1 MKKFRSGDIIYNAIK
16 AYPKVRFFVNSGSIY
31 YNNKTDTDGNAVIFD
46 FLPTIPGYYVPPDE
60 PDCIILTEGS
70 DPITTQSDYYLQVE
84 SCGDL
89 LNLLA
94 EDGQVLLNE
103 ANEGLA
109 PE

>member
-16 AYPKVRFFVNSGSIY
+16 TYPRVRFLVNSGSVY
-31 YNNKTDTDGNAVIFD
+31 FNNRTDTEGNAVIFD
-46 FLPTIPGYYVPPDE
+46 FLRAIPPYYVPPEE
-60 PDCIILTEGS
+60 PDCIILTEGA
-70 DPITTQSDYYLQVE
+70 DPIITQAEYYLQVE
-84 SCGDL
+84 NCGDL

-103 ANEGLA
+103 ANEALA